1 MRGRNKRGKKR
12 GSGKERQ
19 RLKRKGQVE
28 SREWNMV
35 ERKKETNPNHKKGR
49 NERGRK
55 QKE

>member
-28 SREWNMV
+28 SREWNGRM
-35 ERKKETNPNHKKGR
+35 KKGI
-49 NERGRK
+49 ESK
-55 QKE
+55 P